1 MTAVEKSKR
10 GFASMTP
17 ERRQEVAR
25 KGGLAVKPENR
36 AFSKD
41 KKLAV
46 KAGRKGGSSVSPQ
59 NRAFS
64 RNPALASSA
73 GRKGGLAGPN
83 PATSETPES

>member
-1 MTAVEKSKR
+1 MTALEKSKR
-10 GFASMTP
+10 GFASMSA
-17 ERRQEVAR
+17 ERRREVAR

-73 GRKGGLAGPN
+73 GRKGGLAGPG
-83 PATSETPES
+83 TPEPSES